1 MPPYMVR
8 LLVST
13 TLMLLTFIEAS
24 SEAPDVGNL
33 ILLGAGL
40 LALAITGRRA
50 PGT

>member
-1 MPPYMVR
+1 MPRYMVR
-8 LLVST
+8 LLAST

-24 SEAPDVGNL
+24 SAVPDVANL

-40 LALAITGRRA
+40 LALAITGRRE